1 MDTLEQDVTHIQ
13 WKTHYTV
20 EPAPVDLNQGDKIV
34 LPASALE
41 QLLQQAGSG
50 NLPSPLTFELRHPH
64 SSTTLHCG
72 VKEFSSS
79 SNTAQLPSW
88 IMSTLN
94 VKQGDHILIKLVT
107 LPKGT
112 WAKLQPISAGYREIT
127 DYRAALEAHLRGHY
141 NTLTQG
147 QNISC
152 RFGGHLYQFKVLELK
167 PQEAVSITD
176 TDLEVDIQHEAPF
189 EQVKMAQVKLN
200 ETVSHV
206 TIDKNDY
213 KYWKLILFDKQNI
226 SVKLTV
232 ETGDAD
238 IVCSTEQSPTL
249 DHHQWSDLSSDN
261 ERSITLSPIT
271 SSTDHI
277 YIGIHSFTENTTI
290 SWIATTTIATDTDT
304 EMEDIDDHH
313 TGKEQCRN
321 CHAWVLQRTLVLHEG
336 FCLRNNIVCP
346 WGCGKVFK
354 KDSQELQN
362 HWHCDQCDHRGENGR
377 DKHIDY
383 YHTPKACTCT
393 HFSTHSYEA
402 LAEHKRTICPEKLI
416 TCRFCH
422 VSLIQYHSTKKK
434 GVLIQKKKDFV
445 CARSRFVGL
454 ER

>member
-1 MDTLEQDVTHIQ
+1 MDSPEQDFTHIQ
-13 WKTHYTV
+13 WKAHYTV

-64 SSTTLHCG
+64 SGTTLHCG

-94 VKQGDHILIKLVT
+94 VKPGDHILIRLVT

-189 EQVKMAQVKLN
+189 EQVKMTQVKLN
-200 ETVSHV
+200 EAVSHV
-206 TIDKNDY
+206 TIDKDDY
-213 KYWKLILFDKQNI
+213 KYWKLILADKQNI

-232 ETGDAD
+232 ETGDAGKSQKNWLKLTFKFFYLLHDYYYCTD

-261 ERSITLSPIT
+261 ERSITLST
-271 SSTDHI
+271 DTDHI
-277 YIGIHSFTENTTI
+277 NIGIHSFTENTTI
-290 SWIATTTIATDTDT
+290 SWIATTTAITTDT
-304 EMEDIDDHH
+304 EMEEMEDH

-362 HWHCDQCDHRGENGR
+362 HWHCDQCDHIGENGR
-377 DKHIDY
+377 DKHIEY

-393 HFSTHSYEA
+393 HFTTHSFEA

-416 TCRFCH
+416 ICRFCH
-422 VSLIQYHSTKKK
+422 VS
-434 GVLIQKKKDFV
+434 
-445 CARSRFVGL
+445 
-454 ER
+454 